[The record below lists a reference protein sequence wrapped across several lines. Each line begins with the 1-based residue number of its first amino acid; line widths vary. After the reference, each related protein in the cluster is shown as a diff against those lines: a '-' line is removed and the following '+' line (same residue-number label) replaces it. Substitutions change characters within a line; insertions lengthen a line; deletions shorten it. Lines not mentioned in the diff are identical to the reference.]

1 MAFGVE
7 TVVVLVLAIF
17 IIASNVVVLLVV
29 VKTDTMSL
37 LNRHFFVS
45 LTVADL
51 AVGVLVAPFSVWAT
65 VFDQWLYGDR
75 FCQIEACFAA
85 ALGVAAVH
93 SLAWLSVDQY
103 VAMRKPDRHATI
115 MTPTRSACWMAVVW
129 ATAIGFSVTPLFG
142 DSSTARYYAEAYIC
156 AVDWTSQTAY
166 YLTAATLV
174 LVPPLVALSYTNAYI
189 FTARYD
195 RDRAAYDK
203 PLPMNGGT
211 LVDATA
217 LVTIASSSSATAA
230 AAAAAASSTFVI
242 VPSVSISSES
252 SRPEL
257 YAVTVIV
264 GWVHVATWLPWCAL
278 QLYCHFAAAAAAA
291 AAADEDATSG
301 NAYSGI
307 ETSFDRIAAGPMYVS
322 LARTRSF
329 GASGSAAVPA
339 IVMSTVAAA
348 VGGSAIGPGS
358 VPMVGPPSLHF
369 WLAWLA
375 IGNSFWKFFVYLLC
389 FHDFRTGLK
398 ILYYNYI
405 ACR

>member
-1 MAFGVE
+1 MPFGVE
-7 TVVVLVLAIF
+7 TVAILTLTVL
-17 IIASNVVVLLVV
+17 IIASNVTVLLVV

-51 AVGVLVAPFSVWAT
+51 AVGVLIAPFSVWAT
-65 VFDQWLYGDR
+65 VLDTWPYGER
-75 FCQIEACFAA
+75 FCQVEACLAA

-103 VAMRKPDRHATI
+103 VAVRKPDRHATI
-115 MTPTRSACWMAVVW
+115 MTPTRSACWVAVMW
-129 ATAIGFSVTPLFG
+129 ATAIGFSASPLFG

-166 YLTAATLV
+166 FMTAATLV
-174 LVPPLVALSYTNAYI
+174 LVPPLVALTFANAYI
-189 FTARYD
+189 FTASYD

-203 PLPMNGGT
+203 PPVPTGG
-211 LVDATA
+211 LVDASV
-217 LVTIASSSSATAA
+217 LVTRTSSSATAA
-230 AAAAAASSTFVI
+230 AAAAAASSTFVV
-242 VPSVSISSES
+242 VPSATVSSES

-257 YAVTVIV
+257 YAVAVII
-264 GWVHVATWLPWCAL
+264 GWVHIAAWLPWFAL
-278 QLYCHFAAAAAAA
+278 QLYCHFAAAATGGYAPP
-291 AAADEDATSG
+291 SV
-301 NAYSGI
+301 
-307 ETSFDRIAAGPMYVS
+307 DRISPGPSYAV

-329 GASGSAAVPA
+329 AGSGQSAMLSTAPV
-339 IVMSTVAAA
+339 VMSSV
-348 VGGSAIGPGS
+348 ILPGP
-358 VPMVGPPSLHF
+358 VPMVGPPALHF

-375 IGNSFWKFFVYLLC
+375 IGNSFWKFIVYVLC